1 MCFKHKARLSPSTKK
16 FPGTKG
22 DFPTPGEDQEPQTP
36 LQNGTVVPPPRTTAR
51 PLPSPQKA
59 ELAES
64 FQSLL
69 TYGVSLIRRY
79 RIIFPLSVMRSTER
93 LQSLLR

>member
-1 MCFKHKARLSPSTKK
+1 MCF
-16 FPGTKG
+16 
-22 DFPTPGEDQEPQTP
+22 
-36 LQNGTVVPPPRTTAR
+36 
-51 PLPSPQKA
+51 LPSPQKA

-79 RIIFPLSVMRSTER
+79 RIIFPLSVPRSKER

>member
-1 MCFKHKARLSPSTKK
+1 MGATSSLRHSAAVLPASLSAAEGS
-16 FPGTKG
+16 
-22 DFPTPGEDQEPQTP
+22 
-36 LQNGTVVPPPRTTAR
+36 VCC
-51 PLPSPQKA
+51 LPSPQKA

-79 RIIFPLSVMRSTER
+79 RIIFPLSVPRSTER

>member
-1 MCFKHKARLSPSTKK
+1 MRFKHKSQFRLSGEKLPKALGV
-16 FPGTKG
+16 FP
-22 DFPTPGEDQEPQTP
+22 P
-36 LQNGTVVPPPRTTAR
+36 LERIGSYGIPPPRCRGPAAEEDSVCF
-51 PLPSPQKA
+51 PPSPQKA

-79 RIIFPLSVMRSTER
+79 RIIFPLSVPRSTER

>member
-1 MCFKHKARLSPSTKK
+1 MHSSVFPSI
-16 FPGTKG
+16 
-22 DFPTPGEDQEPQTP
+22 
-36 LQNGTVVPPPRTTAR
+36 
-51 PLPSPQKA
+51 PQKA

-79 RIIFPLSVMRSTER
+79 RIIFPLSVARSTER

>member
-1 MCFKHKARLSPSTKK
+1 VCFP
-16 FPGTKG
+16 
-22 DFPTPGEDQEPQTP
+22 
-36 LQNGTVVPPPRTTAR
+36 
-51 PLPSPQKA
+51 PSPQKA

-79 RIIFPLSVMRSTER
+79 RIIFPLSVPRSTER

>member
-1 MCFKHKARLSPSTKK
+1 MRLNGPSTVRNSV
-16 FPGTKG
+16 FP
-22 DFPTPGEDQEPQTP
+22 
-36 LQNGTVVPPPRTTAR
+36 
-51 PLPSPQKA
+51 SIPQKA

-69 TYGVSLIRRY
+69 TYGVSLVRRY
-79 RIIFPLSVMRSTER
+79 RIIFPLSVPRSTER